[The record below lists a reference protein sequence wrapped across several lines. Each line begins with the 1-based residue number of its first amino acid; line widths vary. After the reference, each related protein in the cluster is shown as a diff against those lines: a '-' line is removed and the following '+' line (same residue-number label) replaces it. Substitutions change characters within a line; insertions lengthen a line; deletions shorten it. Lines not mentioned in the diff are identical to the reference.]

1 MAKKK
6 NSLPT
11 YEQYTKQNPSV
22 GNPNRVTYEQYKSGK
37 TSTQPRVYQ
46 SQTNTVKSYI
56 ERLKQQKSAQANAL
70 KNAYQDAAHSQNGD
84 QRYQLYAAKMMLDTP
99 GAIEKEKERQLN
111 NSRKETEKM
120 KQLSQDLT
128 YGYGGRYDP
137 SLAYQARQ
145 MGVSADKVRGFVEK
159 DNKAYQALQRLEKE
173 YNAQNALTFQG
184 VKNARK
190 QNGTGT
196 DWTLEQQF
204 NLEGQRRQNQAQGLN
219 DNGYDPFHMSAEGR
233 QAYRNRAEQEAAARR
248 AKIQEYEQYDPD
260 KALSYLYETMYNRDL
275 ANEQAILDNPV
286 YRGTDFERNAQ
297 AKKAELESGYNEGW
311 RRAYDNAQRLIESG
325 QDLDSM
331 TEEEIYNLIMPD
343 SYRDRT
349 KTNRDLQA
357 VKQIINDFRTGLKTP
372 WGEGSQGDAISALQ
386 REAGAFDSV
395 VNDVDKAQKYY
406 DMLDRFQGLAD
417 SWDLETGYNAAL
429 LPAQPQMYFDDRVN
443 DYVPVPQGDE
453 IDQAYWWANNYQTLN
468 GLQDRTD
475 ITNKYMFIAQNPEI
489 LKMFNEFYAKD
500 KENQLDRLHGLRSSN
515 YAQQFLEGLDPYL
528 TTMLVEYQNNV
539 TRSRAEDPFAGTVT
553 RLAGPWL
560 NIVGGIEGTIGAITG
575 QGLDSP
581 LYWTSRI
588 VSETRSQQNEDVA
601 EWANRVIGDG
611 SGDVAQFMLGVIDSI
626 ADNVAAMGT
635 GTAIAGQ
642 GTKGAMRLV
651 QLIMS
656 GSATSNKMIE
666 SLGNGMDPTEAA
678 LYAVGDGIIE
688 WLTERYSLERIMGP
702 DVRQLYGNKRAMATF
717 LARSAGAEGSE
728 EIASGL
734 LNTGLDSIL
743 SMIYGH
749 EDEIKKRY
757 NELVT
762 KEGKTDAEASRIAM
776 EEKLREIGL
785 EGLAG
790 AISGLGMAG
799 SRVITTAMETG
810 RQGQTLQSK
819 DGGLDTMLKLAQQMK
834 EGTESRTLAD
844 QLAAEME
851 KGSAV
856 SNYDLGRLANLTA
869 IDVGDTRSQV
879 IRDTVGR
886 NVQQQLMDAGI
897 GEQEAKQYGAIITRS
912 IFEGK
917 RLSKEDIQTLGQDE
931 RAIKFWGDFN
941 TMSQASRN
949 LAAEVK
955 AETKPLDSIADKV
968 SDLITPETEQESA
981 AAAAVQESM
990 KAADTMEEAIDNLQ
1004 AKNSGLLSENFAKLV
1019 KDELASNPVL
1029 KKSKTYLDDMMKIR
1043 LAAMTGDSMPR
1054 TALDKDVAQRF
1065 FDAAKAEFD
1074 EVDADRVVPQAPAME
1089 GQGKATFNGAE
1100 YGTDAWKQATEGFSK
1115 WTRNVMGAVGEIAA
1129 RFGYRVNLV
1138 NDPENKDVYGFE
1150 DANTGAITI
1159 NVANGF
1165 KHHMLVT
1172 MAHEMTHWLEQNSRG
1187 GYNDL
1192 RSFVLES
1199 LRKEGVNVQE
1209 RIVKIMDNYNMVM
1222 KPEAGKGMTINQ
1234 AMAELVAQSS
1244 EGLLSSRRAAMELQS
1259 INPTLYGRVQN
1270 YVKNIVARLDAAI
1283 HSMEYEASMSQ
1294 EAKALRNYREQLAD
1308 IWFTGRKD
1316 AQGQQGPIITPEA
1329 PQAEE
1334 GERFYFISSEEGAPQ
1349 AEEGERFY
1357 FISSEEG
1364 APQAEKQTEV
1374 RNEAE
1379 KPQNVQYSVADMG
1392 EEKGNK
1398 KGSLSAAADPLS
1410 PASTSETTAG
1420 ITSESIVT
1428 QEEEDVKRAQ
1438 EEKLDEEYMQ
1448 AIADGD
1454 EKKQLQMIRDKLM
1467 NAEGI
1472 YPFYA
1477 PQLYKGHAVKIAR
1490 AIKAGDMKVITTAA
1504 GEMAKYVPDNAVL
1517 IPMPGHTGIVTDDT
1531 DTMLLAKE
1539 LSRITGKPVINALQ
1553 GNERESRYVSKSKNR
1568 KGVTAEQM
1576 GFRQIRN
1583 LPEGA
1588 IPVIIDNVVAVGET
1602 AKAAIDAIPGSTVLS
1617 YAKGATENVAR
1628 GLKAAFATKDKEGN
1642 WIPLSK
1648 KGDINNPNWRYS
1660 VAQRDE
1666 NYMKAVESGNVEE
1679 QQHLVDEAA
1688 KEAGYI
1694 KAGYHGTLSGGFTI
1708 FDKAKAGIGGNSGAG
1723 FYFSS
1728 SEEDSESNY
1737 SDVEGA
1743 DNYFKWSNLA
1753 EKMQEALGESGEE
1766 EIEYKGHT
1774 ITEDMTYEELQDIAK
1789 EILNKKPE
1797 VYNVYLNP
1805 GNTYIRD
1812 FDNSTN
1818 LVEDVIDGFDESLI
1832 DRDDYENDDD
1842 YEEALYQAKDEELY
1856 EAINKAVYG
1865 AIYDIESNYELY
1877 SNINQEEIVGD
1888 LIQIAADYQQ
1898 LTWDDL
1904 IKVLQE
1910 KYIDLGT
1917 LDGTAVTDGTHE
1929 IARAIV
1935 ENFGY
1940 DSIEDREVSQKFN
1953 QIKKMYNTEDAVHY
1967 IMFRPEQIK
1976 LADPVTYDDAG
1987 NVILPSQRF
1996 NEKQKDIRYSI
2007 AQMDKDYQAAVDSGN
2022 VEEQRRL
2029 VREAAENAGYDVKNI
2044 AYHGTDSFGF
2054 TVFDMETSQGQIFV
2068 SYNQDTAKTYANDAQ
2083 VRTISSVVDA
2093 NRLSGEEIAK
2103 KLYELDENI
2112 ENPEDSKYYT
2122 YDEFIKRKETLKNEY
2137 VSLFD
2142 DERMDEDAIDMWNND
2157 IVKGLENQHYKNT
2170 QSYIITD
2177 KNITYKGLALFLADK
2192 LNEMKGEIKHN
2203 ETLEKLMQEYAID
2216 FSKEG
2221 TELWPARKT
2230 ASDLY
2235 EMYKMNEERVKAW
2248 GGIIKVLNNRRGK
2261 TEYISTISASNIIR
2275 MRNSN
2280 GLYEFFTKPGKQLVV
2295 DARDDYWNNIPF
2307 NTKNA
2312 EFTIDEN
2319 GVYEY
2324 VLDPETKEKMD
2335 MWGTDYPHSSTR
2347 RIAEWA
2353 QEHGFDSVRIN
2364 NVYDN
2369 GGRGKSKAYGDIGIF
2384 FNQEDVKSA
2393 DPVTYDDNG
2402 NVIKPS
2408 ERFTESNDLRYSIAQ
2423 SPDMEVNNFMMG
2435 LNEFN
2440 LPTYQEKTMLRQY
2453 KDARTRAELL
2463 RYGIRER
2470 EAERRKLLAMEKRG
2484 LKENKRLSQIND
2496 FLARDRARLNQLEK
2510 TLVDV
2515 TREKGYARLM
2525 MNQKNLMDNLVSG
2538 RTAGELEETVNN
2550 IQKNLDDVTRE
2561 MAERAENLKKLAS
2574 AEAVLKIRQMF
2585 DARGLKAIAA
2595 KLKND
2600 LGSEL
2605 ENKEIENRLA
2615 MIALKMKEGKYDA
2628 ETAEELADLLAGRMQ
2643 GEYEGY
2649 FISELRGSTITLG
2662 PAQLKEL
2669 KGSGRSLSDIRQQL
2683 AGTGIRIGTKGS
2695 TTLDAKWDELCDI
2708 FPTLDRNESAGN
2720 MLDVLLDKITS
2731 EKNEQPTVYNNE
2743 QLMDTNRMILEAA
2756 QKLIPEIIT
2765 DENSLK
2771 LIRETMAFVAKVS
2784 GAAKSS
2790 AEAMD
2795 DINAMIS
2802 QLQKKSSKAIVTA
2815 RKLTGD
2821 IGETLEYF
2829 DQLSLQ
2835 SEAAMWKQERIRLID
2850 QLKSDNT
2857 KALMEEADRWR
2868 EKIEKDKAF
2877 RELAGENLH
2886 TRRKITTN
2894 VSRLRKL
2901 LINETDL
2908 KNIPE
2913 HMKGLA
2919 REMLGKIVDND
2930 LARRKLTGIDRKD
2943 LAETGRVLAEMK
2955 KLDGDF
2961 TPDDLRLIADEE
2973 AQAVI
2978 MDALADLEEGLEE
2991 YNSHRTGTMM
3001 DNANAVKETL
3011 DKISDAVSKITG
3023 IINAERSVAFL
3034 DRQVTVGEAA
3044 DDVRKDFQNSRFKGE
3059 LAGRGS
3065 KAVNTVKRTVVYGNM
3080 TPEYYIE
3087 NLRNKGMTELW
3098 QDAKRGENRNGLE
3111 VRRAKE
3117 RIGQLA
3123 EETGYKAWADE
3134 KKEVTL
3140 GGRKRT
3146 LKIGSIMEL
3155 YAIWKREHTSNP
3167 EMSQHLAK
3175 GGVFFQEDNEQDKEG
3190 VIRHVRTE
3198 QRAVR
3203 VTDEEIQAM
3212 YDSLTEQQKQLIDGV
3227 VKYLSSDMSDLGNE
3241 ASMRM
3246 YGIKKYKETYY
3257 FPMKV
3262 WDGVK
3267 AARSDKG
3274 ITGTTENRSAHYSWS
3289 KRRQHMASNAL
3300 VIGDF
3305 MTDAINHIVEMI
3317 NYNTM
3322 APAIE
3327 NINKVLNYKFTEDV
3341 GTDDETKRTLRAM
3354 FQENYGTE
3362 SLKYMEQLL
3371 QDMNG
3376 GPAQDQRKTLRDR
3389 ALSIFKKNAVA
3400 GSMSVALQQ
3409 PLSYIRAAMMINP
3422 KYLTEGLAKFW
3433 KGSYQEMISHSGVAV
3448 IKDMGKFDMNFGQ
3461 SAKDYIMPETKK
3473 SLYRKTTDVLT
3484 VAPQMMDTMTWTRM
3498 WSAVKAEQAAKNPGM
3513 DTKSEAFLNLVTE
3526 RFNDLVRKTQVYDSV
3541 LVKSSNMRSQNLG
3554 MKVITSFMAEPTLSL
3569 NVLADAIRNTD
3580 LQGGKA
3586 KLAKAGATFLVSA
3599 VMQAVVKGLL
3609 GSGRTPDRKKTWLE
3623 NFLNKLQYN
3632 LMNEASPV
3640 SLIPGYSDL
3649 IEVLKTG
3656 ELKDDAMSAIG
3667 KLFSIGDTIKK
3678 AAQGNGKG
3686 WYRDIEDTAAQFA
3699 QLFTNIPAK
3708 NLMRDMRAVYNWIS
3722 GTEYASRPTSG
3733 NVLKYQ
3739 AEANLYSGD
3748 NLLGALNAWLGEA
3761 GFKTTAAS
3769 YYGRI
3774 YNAMKNGDQGTAEG
3788 LKEYMSLAKGT
3799 SDEAIKTGLKTAA
3812 KKDRSLTDAQRDS
3825 WMIKNDLMGKN
3836 NTSTITTQYKE
3847 GKISAAEARKLWKE
3861 LEPSLTDNDLYWKQ
3875 DWIDYQK
3882 QTGIDVSNSYTYRLK
3897 DAVASNKGDNI
3908 RKAVKDMLDHGRT
3921 QKQVKDALSDWK
3933 STYLAGDQKA
3943 RSAIRNALQI
3953 AYKALGLTAAD
3964 ADKTIEGWKKS
3975 EKKTK
3980 K

>member
-22 GNPNRVTYEQYKSGK
+22 GNPNRVTYEQYTSGK
-37 TSTQPRVYQ
+37 TSAQPRVYQ

-70 KNAYQDAAHSQNGD
+70 KNAYQDAAHSPNGD

-120 KQLSQDLT
+120 KQLTQDLT
-128 YGYGGRYDP
+128 YGYNGRYDP
-137 SLAYQARQ
+137 SLAYQAAQ
-145 MGVSADKVRGFVEK
+145 MGVKADNVRGFVEK

-196 DWTLEQQF
+196 DWTLQQQF
-204 NLEGQRRQNQAQGLN
+204 NLEGQRRLNQAQGLN
-219 DNGYDPFHMSAEGR
+219 DNGDDPFHMSPEGR

-325 QDLDSM
+325 ADLDNM

-357 VKQIINDFRTGLKTP
+357 MKQIINDFRTGLKTP

-395 VNDVDKAQKYY
+395 VQGVDQAQKYY
-406 DMLDRFQGLAD
+406 DMLDRYQGLAD

-429 LPAQPQMYFDDRVN
+429 LPEQPQMYFDDRVN

-475 ITNKYMFIAQNPEI
+475 ITNKYMFIAQDPEI

-539 TRSRAEDPFAGTVT
+539 TRSKAEDPFAGTVT
-553 RLAGPWL
+553 RLAGPVL

-575 QGLDSP
+575 QDLDSP

-588 VSETRSQQNEDVA
+588 VSETRAQQNEDVA

-611 SGDVAQFMLGVIDSI
+611 SGDVAQFLLGVIDSI

-635 GTAIAGQ
+635 GTAIAGR
-642 GTKGAMRLV
+642 GTNGAMRLV

-702 DVRQLYGNKRAMATF
+702 DVRQLYGNKRAMASF

-762 KEGKTDAEASRIAM
+762 QEGKTDAEASRIAM

-844 QLAAEME
+844 QLTAEME

-869 IDVGDTRSQV
+869 MDVGDTRSQV

-897 GEQEAKQYGAIITRS
+897 GEQEAKQYGEIITRS

-917 RLSKEDIQTLGQDE
+917 RLSKADIQTLGQDE
-931 RAIKFWGDFN
+931 RAIKLWGDFN
-941 TMSQASRN
+941 TRSQASRN

-968 SDLITPETEQESA
+968 SNLITPETEQESA

-990 KAADTMEEAIDNLQ
+990 KAADSMEEAIDNLQ
-1004 AKNSGLLSENFAKLV
+1004 AKNSGLLSEGFAKLV

-1029 KKSKTYLDDMMKIR
+1029 KKSKTYLDDIMKIR

-1074 EVDADRVVPQAPAME
+1074 EVDADRVVPQAPAQE

-1100 YGTDAWKQATEGFSK
+1100 YGTDAWKQATEGLSK

-1308 IWFTGRKD
+1308 IWFNGRKD
-1316 AQGQQGPIITPEA
+1316 AQGQQGPIVTPEA
-1329 PQAEE
+1329 QQAEE
-1334 GERFYFISSEEGAPQ
+1334 
-1349 AEEGERFY
+1349 
-1357 FISSEEG
+1357 
-1364 APQAEKQTEV
+1364 QTEV

-1379 KPQNVQYSVADMG
+1379 KPQNVQYSVA
-1392 EEKGNK
+1392 
-1398 KGSLSAAADPLS
+1398 
-1410 PASTSETTAG
+1410 
-1420 ITSESIVT
+1420 
-1428 QEEEDVKRAQ
+1428 
-1438 EEKLDEEYMQ
+1438 
-1448 AIADGD
+1448 
-1454 EKKQLQMIRDKLM
+1454 
-1467 NAEGI
+1467 
-1472 YPFYA
+1472 
-1477 PQLYKGHAVKIAR
+1477 
-1490 AIKAGDMKVITTAA
+1490 
-1504 GEMAKYVPDNAVL
+1504 
-1517 IPMPGHTGIVTDDT
+1517 
-1531 DTMLLAKE
+1531 
-1539 LSRITGKPVINALQ
+1539 
-1553 GNERESRYVSKSKNR
+1553 
-1568 KGVTAEQM
+1568 
-1576 GFRQIRN
+1576 
-1583 LPEGA
+1583 
-1588 IPVIIDNVVAVGET
+1588 
-1602 AKAAIDAIPGSTVLS
+1602 
-1617 YAKGATENVAR
+1617 
-1628 GLKAAFATKDKEGN
+1628 
-1642 WIPLSK
+1642 
-1648 KGDINNPNWRYS
+1648 
-1660 VAQRDE
+1660 QRDE
-1666 NYMKAVESGNVEE
+1666 AYMQAVESGNVEK
-1679 QQHLVDEAA
+1679 QQQLVDQAA
-1688 KEAGYI
+1688 KEAGYTI
-1694 KAGYHGTLSGGFTI
+1694 KAFHGTPNGKFYTFEKSKVGTSTDFGKLGR
-1708 FDKAKAGIGGNSGAG
+1708 G
-1723 FYFSS
+1723 FYFTTNKQAAEYYAKDLDSS
-1728 SEEDSESNY
+1728 
-1737 SDVEGA
+1737 A
-1743 DNYFKWSNLA
+1743 I
-1753 EKMQEALGESGEE
+1753 M
-1766 EIEYKGHT
+1766 
-1774 ITEDMTYEELQDIAK
+1774 
-1789 EILNKKPE
+1789 P
-1797 VYNVYLNP
+1797 VYLKLTNP
-1805 GNTYIRD
+1805 
-1812 FDNSTN
+1812 F
-1818 LVEDVIDGFDESLI
+1818 
-1832 DRDDYENDDD
+1832 
-1842 YEEALYQAKDEELY
+1842 
-1856 EAINKAVYG
+1856 
-1865 AIYDIESNYELY
+1865 
-1877 SNINQEEIVGD
+1877 
-1888 LIQIAADYQQ
+1888 
-1898 LTWDDL
+1898 
-1904 IKVLQE
+1904 VLDE
-1910 KYIDLGT
+1910 KYDNMSLR
-1917 LDGTAVTDGTHE
+1917 E
-1929 IARAIV
+1929 
-1935 ENFGY
+1935 FY
-1940 DSIEDREVSQKFN
+1940 DSILGEGG
-1953 QIKKMYNTEDAVHY
+1953 M
-1967 IMFRPEQIK
+1967 
-1976 LADPVTYDDAG
+1976 
-1987 NVILPSQRF
+1987 
-1996 NEKQKDIRYSI
+1996 
-2007 AQMDKDYQAAVDSGN
+2007 VD
-2022 VEEQRRL
+2022 EQRSEEL
-2029 VREAAENAGYDVKNI
+2029 TQWLIDNGYDGIV
-2044 AYHGTDSFGF
+2044 AD
-2054 TVFDMETSQGQIFV
+2054 
-2068 SYNQDTAKTYANDAQ
+2068 
-2083 VRTISSVVDA
+2083 
-2093 NRLSGEEIAK
+2093 EE
-2103 KLYELDENI
+2103 Y
-2112 ENPEDSKYYT
+2112 
-2122 YDEFIKRKETLKNEY
+2122 
-2137 VSLFD
+2137 
-2142 DERMDEDAIDMWNND
+2142 M
-2157 IVKGLENQHYKNT
+2157 
-2170 QSYIITD
+2170 
-2177 KNITYKGLALFLADK
+2177 
-2192 LNEMKGEIKHN
+2192 
-2203 ETLEKLMQEYAID
+2203 
-2216 FSKEG
+2216 
-2221 TELWPARKT
+2221 
-2230 ASDLY
+2230 
-2235 EMYKMNEERVKAW
+2235 
-2248 GGIIKVLNNRRGK
+2248 VLN
-2261 TEYISTISASNIIR
+2261 SNHI
-2275 MRNSN
+2275 
-2280 GLYEFFTKPGKQLVV
+2280 
-2295 DARDDYWNNIPF
+2295 
-2307 NTKNA
+2307 
-2312 EFTIDEN
+2312 
-2319 GVYEY
+2319 
-2324 VLDPETKEKMD
+2324 
-2335 MWGTDYPHSSTR
+2335 
-2347 RIAEWA
+2347 
-2353 QEHGFDSVRIN
+2353 
-2364 NVYDN
+2364 
-2369 GGRGKSKAYGDIGIF
+2369 
-2384 FNQEDVKSA
+2384 KSA
-2393 DPVTYDDNG
+2393 DPVTYDNKG
-2402 NVIKPS
+2402 NVIPLN
-2408 ERFTESNDLRYSIAQ
+2408 ERFNEQQKDIRFSLANAVEERQDGLVAVHNIESGNLLKSLKLGGFAMPSIAIVRSSNPYSKYGKISVVFGPDTIDPQAISKNKVYGGDAWTPVYPKVEYKLNDKKLFNIRQKILDMLPEQFRRRANLVDLYEVNLSDNVNRFNGAEDFTKAIGSEGMEWLRIAYMQDTGKQYDIPSKQGNLDTYGNFDNNQVIHMAEVLGRDIVEEATKDGDTWGWAINHPEVVEQIRTELNDLWRSQYKDDGKESKFLKRIREMGIYNENNYGTVSAERMLNAIKRYYDKGVTDTIDIDALNKNLKETIDENDFNQWVNNLFKGVIVKSGLRNNKDYYTNAGNPRSWEQLHDEETLDNVVRIMREQSDKGENAIFSQSAILAQGTRNFKSLDEVREHKGQLQTLDDEKYSELKHNIVDQFSVLMDQLADKRESNYLIARDRVIESIADAVKGSRTVNGITKVMNQWGYHPTVQQVQTIINLMEEIANLPTEYFEAKPQRAVGLDEIARVIVPEGTDQALIDALDNAGIEYDTYDGTDEDRLRKLNAVPNVQFSIAQ

-2470 EAERRKLLAMEKRG
+2470 ENERKKLLAMEKRG

-2496 FLARDRARLNQLEK
+2496 FLTRDRARLNQLEK

-2515 TREKGYARLM
+2515 TRDKGYARLM

-2550 IQKNLDDVTRE
+2550 IQKNLDDVKKE

-2683 AGTGIRIGTKGS
+2683 AGTGIRIGTKGN

-2857 KALMEEADRWR
+2857 KALMEEADKWR

-2943 LAETGRVLAEMK
+2943 LAETGRVLEEMK

-3001 DNANAVKETL
+3001 DNANAVKGTL
-3011 DKISDAVSKITG
+3011 NKISDAVSKITG

-3203 VTDEEIQAM
+3203 ITDEEIQAM
-3212 YDSLTEQQKQLIDGV
+3212 YDSLTAEQKQLIDGV

-3305 MTDAINHIVEMI
+3305 MTDAVNHIVEMI

-3473 SLYRKTTDVLT
+3473 SLYRKATDVLT
-3484 VAPQMMDTMTWTRM
+3484 VAPQLMDTMTWTRM

-3569 NVLADAIRNTD
+3569 NVLADAIRNAGAE
-3580 LQGGKA
+3580 GGKA
-3586 KLAKAGATFLVSA
+3586 KLAKAGATFLLSA
-3599 VMQAVVKGLL
+3599 VMQAAVKGLM
-3609 GSGRTPDRKKTWLE
+3609 GSGRTPDKKKTWLE
-3623 NFLNKLQYN
+3623 NFLNKWQYN
-3632 LMNEASPV
+3632 FLNEANPV
-3640 SLIPGYSDL
+3640 GLIPGYSDL
-3649 IEVLKTG
+3649 IELLKTG
-3656 ELKDDAMSAIG
+3656 ELKDDAMGAIG

-3686 WYRDIEDTAAQFA
+3686 WYRDIEDTAAQFL
-3699 QLFTNIPAK
+3699 QLFSNIPMK
-3708 NLMRDMRAVYNWIS
+3708 NIMRDLRAVYNWAS
-3722 GTEYASRPTSG
+3722 GTEYASRPTSKA
-3733 NVLKYQ
+3733 VLTYQ
-3739 AEANLYSGD
+3739 AEANLLTADG
-3748 NLLGALNAWLGEA
+3748 LVGVLNAWLGEA
-3761 GFKTTAAS
+3761 GFVTTNGA

-3788 LKEYMSLAKGT
+3788 LKEYMSLGRGT
-3799 SDEAIKTGLKTAA
+3799 SDEAIKNGLKSAA
-3812 KKDRSLTDAQRDS
+3812 KKDKTLTEAQKDT
-3825 WMIKNDLMGKN
+3825 WMIDNNLMGE
-3836 NTSTITTQYKE
+3836 SSAGTITTQYKE
-3847 GKISAAEARKLWKE
+3847 GKISAAEAKKLWKK
-3861 LEPSLTDNDLYWKQ
+3861 LDPKLTDNDLYWKQ
-3875 DWIDYQK
+3875 DRIDYQK
-3882 QTGIDVSNSYTYRLK
+3882 ATGADSVSGYSYRLK
-3897 DAVASNKGDNI
+3897 DAIANNKGEEI
-3908 RKAVKDMLDHGRT
+3908 RKAVKAMLDHGRT
-3921 QKQVKDALSDWK
+3921 QAQVKDALSDWK
-3933 STYLAGDQKA
+3933 SPYLAGDKKT
-3943 RSAIRNALQI
+3943 RTAIRDALQK
-3953 AYKALGLTAAD
+3953 AYKAMGLTAAD
-3964 ADKTIEGWKKS
+3964 ADKTIDGWKKNKNSSKGDNKDTTGRYGKGNIDLNNRKVIHNSDGTISTEKSFSTNIDGKEVLLPTIINGKEVS
-3975 EKKTK
+3975 EEEAIQHYLRTGENLGIFNTVKEARDYALKLHK
-3980 K
+3980 RQDWYYNK

>member
-22 GNPNRVTYEQYKSGK
+22 ENPNRVTYEQYTSGK

-70 KNAYQDAAHSQNGD
+70 KNAYQDAAHSPNGD

-99 GAIEKEKERQLN
+99 GAIEKERERQLN

-137 SLAYQARQ
+137 SLAYQAAQ
-145 MGVSADKVRGFVEK
+145 MGVKADNVRGFVEK

-184 VKNARK
+184 VKDARK

-196 DWTLEQQF
+196 NWTLEQQF
-204 NLEGQRRQNQAQGLN
+204 KLEGTRRQNQEQGLN
-219 DNGYDPFHMSAEGR
+219 DNGDDPFHMSPEGR
-233 QAYRNRAEQEAAARR
+233 KAYRANLEKEKDARL
-248 AKIQEYEQYDPD
+248 AKIQEYEDYDQD

-275 ANEQAILDNPV
+275 ANEQAIIDNPFWK
-286 YRGTDFERNAQ
+286 G
-297 AKKAELESGYNEGW
+297 KKEESTALARKATLESGYNEGW

-331 TEEEIYNLIMPD
+331 TEEEIYNQIMPD

-357 VKQIINDFRTGLKTP
+357 MKQIINDFRTGLKTP

-386 REAGAFDSV
+386 REAGAFDSAIQG
-395 VNDVDKAQKYY
+395 VDKAQKYY
-406 DMLDRFQGLAD
+406 DMLDRYQGLAD

-475 ITNKYMFIAQNPEI
+475 ITNKYMFIAQNPKALE
-489 LKMFNEFYAKD
+489 MFNEFYAKD
-500 KENQLDRLHGLRSSN
+500 KENQMDRLHGLRSSN
-515 YAQQFLEGLDPYL
+515 YAQQFLEGMDPYL
-528 TTMLVEYQNNV
+528 TSMLVDYQNNV
-539 TRSRAEDPFAGTVT
+539 TRSRAEDPFAGIVT
-553 RLAGPWL
+553 RLASPVL

-575 QGLDSP
+575 QDLDSP

-601 EWANRVIGDG
+601 EWANRVIGNG
-611 SGDVAQFMLGVIDSI
+611 SGDVAQFLLGVIDSI

-666 SLGNGMDPTEAA
+666 SLGKGMDPTEAA

-688 WLTERYSLERIMGP
+688 WITEKYSLEQIMGP
-702 DVRQLYGNKRAMATF
+702 DVRQLYGNKRAMASF

-844 QLAAEME
+844 QLSAEME

-897 GEQEAKQYGAIITRS
+897 GEQEAKQYGAIITRN

-931 RAIKFWGDFN
+931 RAIKLWGEFN
-941 TMSQASRN
+941 TRSQASRN

-968 SDLITPETEQESA
+968 SDLINPETEQESA
-981 AAAAVQESM
+981 AAAAVQESIQ
-990 KAADTMEEAIDNLQ
+990 ATDSMEEAIDNLQ
-1004 AKNSGLLSENFAKLV
+1004 AKNSGLLSEGFAKLV

-1043 LAAMTGDSMPR
+1043 LAAMTGDTLPR

-1074 EVDADRVVPQAPAME
+1074 EVDADRVVPQAPAQE

-1100 YGTDAWKQATEGFSK
+1100 YGTDAWKQATEGLSK

-1138 NDPENKDVYGFE
+1138 NDPENRDVYGFE

-1270 YVKNIVARLDAAI
+1270 YVKNMIARLDAAI

-1294 EAKALRNYREQLAD
+1294 EAKALKNYREQLAD

-1316 AQGQQGPIITPEA
+1316 AQGQQGPIVTQEA

-1334 GERFYFISSEEGAPQ
+1334 
-1349 AEEGERFY
+1349 
-1357 FISSEEG
+1357 
-1364 APQAEKQTEV
+1364 QTEV

-1379 KPQNVQYSVADMG
+1379 KPQNVQYSVA
-1392 EEKGNK
+1392 
-1398 KGSLSAAADPLS
+1398 
-1410 PASTSETTAG
+1410 
-1420 ITSESIVT
+1420 
-1428 QEEEDVKRAQ
+1428 
-1438 EEKLDEEYMQ
+1438 
-1448 AIADGD
+1448 
-1454 EKKQLQMIRDKLM
+1454 
-1467 NAEGI
+1467 
-1472 YPFYA
+1472 
-1477 PQLYKGHAVKIAR
+1477 
-1490 AIKAGDMKVITTAA
+1490 
-1504 GEMAKYVPDNAVL
+1504 
-1517 IPMPGHTGIVTDDT
+1517 
-1531 DTMLLAKE
+1531 
-1539 LSRITGKPVINALQ
+1539 
-1553 GNERESRYVSKSKNR
+1553 
-1568 KGVTAEQM
+1568 
-1576 GFRQIRN
+1576 
-1583 LPEGA
+1583 
-1588 IPVIIDNVVAVGET
+1588 
-1602 AKAAIDAIPGSTVLS
+1602 
-1617 YAKGATENVAR
+1617 
-1628 GLKAAFATKDKEGN
+1628 
-1642 WIPLSK
+1642 
-1648 KGDINNPNWRYS
+1648 
-1660 VAQRDE
+1660 QRDE
-1666 NYMKAVESGNVEE
+1666 AYQQAVESGNR
-1679 QQHLVDEAA
+1679 DEAQYYVN
-1688 KEAGYI
+1688 EA
-1694 KAGYHGTLSGGFTI
+1694 AQ
-1708 FDKAKAGIGGNSGAG
+1708 DAG
-1723 FYFSS
+1723 F
-1728 SEEDSESNY
+1728 
-1737 SDVEGA
+1737 
-1743 DNYFKWSNLA
+1743 
-1753 EKMQEALGESGEE
+1753 
-1766 EIEYKGHT
+1766 
-1774 ITEDMTYEELQDIAK
+1774 
-1789 EILNKKPE
+1789 
-1797 VYNVYLNP
+1797 
-1805 GNTYIRD
+1805 
-1812 FDNSTN
+1812 
-1818 LVEDVIDGFDESLI
+1818 
-1832 DRDDYENDDD
+1832 
-1842 YEEALYQAKDEELY
+1842 
-1856 EAINKAVYG
+1856 
-1865 AIYDIESNYELY
+1865 DIE
-1877 SNINQEEIVGD
+1877 
-1888 LIQIAADYQQ
+1888 
-1898 LTWDDL
+1898 
-1904 IKVLQE
+1904 
-1910 KYIDLGT
+1910 
-1917 LDGTAVTDGTHE
+1917 
-1929 IARAIV
+1929 
-1935 ENFGY
+1935 
-1940 DSIEDREVSQKFN
+1940 
-1953 QIKKMYNTEDAVHY
+1953 
-1967 IMFRPEQIK
+1967 
-1976 LADPVTYDDAG
+1976 
-1987 NVILPSQRF
+1987 
-1996 NEKQKDIRYSI
+1996 
-2007 AQMDKDYQAAVDSGN
+2007 
-2022 VEEQRRL
+2022 
-2029 VREAAENAGYDVKNI
+2029 NI

-2054 TVFDMETSQGQIFV
+2054 TEFDMQKSQNQIFV
-2068 SYNQDTAKTYANDAQ
+2068 AYKKALSGTYTHFPYVSKIGKNFRKLDLDNMGIEELVRHYKEHYRDVADSTRSHTDIKTYSREQFVNYVQGIIDEVKEATKDKPYGAELEKHLRALAIYEIGGMREEAKAEEAKVREIKKSPEFDIEGELNNKLSSLLLTGMQTLRDGGAVMQEMQGNGYSYMFTENEVRKSLKGFDEDQGIYELYTRPGNQLVIDAQ
-2083 VRTISSVVDA
+2083 DKPWFAIDVTDLVSHDRYNIST
-2093 NRLSGEEIAK
+2093 GEEWT
-2103 KLYELDENI
+2103 E
-2112 ENPEDSKYYT
+2112 
-2122 YDEFIKRKETLKNEY
+2122 YDEGFEPNADGEVL
-2137 VSLFD
+2137 V
-2142 DERMDEDAIDMWNND
+2142 
-2157 IVKGLENQHYKNT
+2157 NT
-2170 QSYIITD
+2170 
-2177 KNITYKGLALFLADK
+2177 
-2192 LNEMKGEIKHN
+2192 
-2203 ETLEKLMQEYAID
+2203 
-2216 FSKEG
+2216 
-2221 TELWPARKT
+2221 RT
-2230 ASDLY
+2230 A
-2235 EMYKMNEERVKAW
+2235 
-2248 GGIIKVLNNRRGK
+2248 
-2261 TEYISTISASNIIR
+2261 
-2275 MRNSN
+2275 
-2280 GLYEFFTKPGKQLVV
+2280 
-2295 DARDDYWNNIPF
+2295 
-2307 NTKNA
+2307 
-2312 EFTIDEN
+2312 
-2319 GVYEY
+2319 
-2324 VLDPETKEKMD
+2324 
-2335 MWGTDYPHSSTR
+2335 
-2347 RIAEWA
+2347 AEWA
-2353 QEHGFDSVRIN
+2353 RNHGYDSVRIN

-2369 GGRGKSKAYGDIGIF
+2369 GGHGYNDKETAHGDIGIF

-2393 DPVTYDDNG
+2393 DPVTYDDEG
-2402 NVIKPS
+2402 NVIPPS
-2408 ERFTESNDLRYSIAQ
+2408 QRFNEQQKDIRFSLANAVEERQDGLIAVHNLTVNNLKDTLQEGGFTAPSIAVIKAKTGHSKFGEISVVFSKDTIDPQRDRSNKIYGADAWTPTRSNAQIETKIDYDKMMEAKKKVNKIMENADPYYAHEAERWIGEKAYHDDTNKTLDEWADQAAFNEGMLAAFMTAEGQEIKKEYRHIPDDNELTNDEKHLNMYNSFLERMEKWGLLNSFMESMKNNSVEVNNVNWASHLAESSDDETIKKVANNALSENPGISKRILSSWLRQIYKYEQAGREIKYHDELDRYKMRETMQNTVNRPRFNKWITNLFSSAFGERGVYNGADPYYRNGDRKSWKSLHWAPTAENIVRAMYINHEAKGGEAGGATGLIAKASKEYKNIDQVRQDSGRLQLLDEKEYEEKINQLDEELNEFISEIEEETGNDFYSIKEGLIDAAGQYAKSEKIDWFNYALNDYGIKLTEEQTAKAKELLEKARNIETGYFEAKPERVVGLHEITRVIVPEGTDQALIDALDNAGIEYDTYDGTDEDRLKKLNAVPNVQFSIRQ

-2470 EAERRKLLAMEKRG
+2470 ENERKKLLAMEKRG

-2496 FLARDRARLNQLEK
+2496 FLTRDRARLNQLEK

-2515 TREKGYARLM
+2515 TRDKGYARLM

-2550 IQKNLDDVTRE
+2550 IQKNLDDVTKE

-2585 DARGLKAIAA
+2585 DTRGLKAIAA

-2821 IGETLEYF
+2821 IGETIEYF

-2850 QLKSDNT
+2850 QLKSENT
-2857 KALMEEADRWR
+2857 KALMEEADKWR

-2943 LAETGRVLAEMK
+2943 LAETGRVLEEMK

-2973 AQAVI
+2973 AQAVV

-3001 DNANAVKETL
+3001 DNANAVKATL

-3098 QDAKRGENRNGLE
+3098 QDAKRGENRNGME

-3134 KKEVTL
+3134 KKEVTV

-3212 YDSLTEQQKQLIDGV
+3212 YDSLTAQQKQLIDGV

-3473 SLYRKTTDVLT
+3473 SLYGKATDVLT
-3484 VAPQMMDTMTWTRM
+3484 VAPQLMDTMTWTRM

-3513 DTKSEAFLNLVTE
+3513 DTKSEAFMNLVTE

-3599 VMQAVVKGLL
+3599 VMQAAVKGLM

-3632 LMNEASPV
+3632 LMNEANPV
-3640 SLIPGYSDL
+3640 SLIPGYSDI

-3656 ELKDDAMSAIG
+3656 ELKDDAMGAIG

-3739 AEANLYSGD
+3739 REANWFTGD
-3748 NLLGALNAWLGEA
+3748 DLLGVLNAWLGEA

-3769 YYGRI
+3769 YYGRM

-3788 LKEYMSLAKGT
+3788 LKEYMSLGRGT
-3799 SDEAIKTGLKTAA
+3799 SDDAIKTGLKNAA
-3812 KKDRSLTDAQRDS
+3812 KKDKTMTEAQKDA
-3825 WMIKNDLMGKN
+3825 WMIDNDLMGE
-3836 NTSTITTQYKE
+3836 SSAGTITTQYKE

-3861 LEPSLTDNDLYWKQ
+3861 LDPKLTDNDLYWKQ
-3875 DWIDYQK
+3875 DRADYQK
-3882 QTGIDVSNSYTYRLK
+3882 ETGIDVSNSYNYRLK

-3908 RKAVKDMLDHGRT
+3908 RKAVKGMLDHGRT

-3933 STYLAGDQKA
+3933 SEYLAGDQKA
-3943 RSAIRNALQI
+3943 RSAIRNAMQI

>member
-22 GNPNRVTYEQYKSGK
+22 GNPNRVTYEQYTSGK

-70 KNAYQDAAHSQNGD
+70 KNAYQDAAHSPNGD

-99 GAIEKEKERQLN
+99 GAIEKERERQLN

-128 YGYGGRYDP
+128 YGFGGRYDP
-137 SLAYQARQ
+137 SLAYQAKQ
-145 MGVSADKVRGFVEK
+145 MGVKADNVRGFVEK

-184 VKNARK
+184 VKDARK

-196 DWTLEQQF
+196 NWTLEQQF

-219 DNGYDPFHMSAEGR
+219 DNGDDPFHMSPEGR
-233 QAYRNRAEQEAAARR
+233 KAYRDRAEQEAAARR

-357 VKQIINDFRTGLKTP
+357 MKQIINDFRTGLKTP

-386 REAGAFDSV
+386 REAGAFDSAIQG
-395 VNDVDKAQKYY
+395 VDQAQKYY
-406 DMLDRFQGLAD
+406 DMLDRYQGLAD

-475 ITNKYMFIAQNPEI
+475 ITNKYMFIAQDPEI

-500 KENQLDRLHGLRSSN
+500 KENQLDRLHGLKGSN

-575 QGLDSP
+575 QDLDSP

-611 SGDVAQFMLGVIDSI
+611 SGDVAQFLLGVVDSI

-642 GTKGAMRLV
+642 GTNAAMRLV

-666 SLGNGMDPTEAA
+666 SLGKGMDPTEAA

-688 WLTERYSLERIMGP
+688 WITEKYSLEQIMGP
-702 DVRQLYGNKRAMATF
+702 DVRQLYGNKRAMASF

-844 QLAAEME
+844 QLSAEME

-869 IDVGDTRSQV
+869 MDVGDTRSQV

-897 GEQEAKQYGAIITRS
+897 GEQEAKQYGEIITRS

-917 RLSKEDIQTLGQDE
+917 RLSKADIQTMGQDE
-931 RAIKFWGDFN
+931 RAIKLWGDFN

-968 SDLITPETEQESA
+968 NDLITPETEQESA

-990 KAADTMEEAIDNLQ
+990 KAADSMEEAIDNLQ
-1004 AKNSGLLSENFAKLV
+1004 AKNSGLLSEGFAKLV

-1029 KKSKTYLDDMMKIR
+1029 KKSKTYLDDIMKIR

-1054 TALDKDVAQRF
+1054 TALDKNVAQRF

-1074 EVDADRVVPQAPAME
+1074 EVDADRVVPQAPAQE

-1100 YGTDAWKQATEGFSK
+1100 YGTDAWKQATEGLSK

-1270 YVKNIVARLDAAI
+1270 YVKNMIARLDAAI

-1308 IWFTGRKD
+1308 IWFNGRKE
-1316 AQGQQGPIITPEA
+1316 AQGNKPILNAEDKGESKDSYSLRVVEPVKSSDNSIWQPGHTETWFRENGFPIYQDVPLDQQEINRDTSKKGHGTQIASTESTYRKLFDRIKAQNPDGWAKMRILDASSGLGMGTKAGREMGFNVTDIEPFPNSTYKPDYTDYAELERLVKSGKVKPFDFIISNAVLNVVPQDTRDNLVAAMSNLLKPGGSIFVNVISKDYAGAMQSNPNLKESLTNRKGSARTMEGDYTSKGNAAGRGHETFVWGSNSVQKVFSTPELIGYLKDA
-1329 PQAEE
+1329 LGSGFTVKRDNIGMTGVMAT
-1334 GERFYFISSEEGAPQ
+1334 
-1349 AEEGERFY
+1349 
-1357 FISSEEG
+1357 
-1364 APQAEKQTEV
+1364 KQTEV
-1374 RNEAE
+1374 QNE
-1379 KPQNVQYSVADMG
+1379 
-1392 EEKGNK
+1392 
-1398 KGSLSAAADPLS
+1398 
-1410 PASTSETTAG
+1410 
-1420 ITSESIVT
+1420 
-1428 QEEEDVKRAQ
+1428 
-1438 EEKLDEEYMQ
+1438 
-1448 AIADGD
+1448 
-1454 EKKQLQMIRDKLM
+1454 
-1467 NAEGI
+1467 
-1472 YPFYA
+1472 
-1477 PQLYKGHAVKIAR
+1477 
-1490 AIKAGDMKVITTAA
+1490 
-1504 GEMAKYVPDNAVL
+1504 
-1517 IPMPGHTGIVTDDT
+1517 
-1531 DTMLLAKE
+1531 
-1539 LSRITGKPVINALQ
+1539 
-1553 GNERESRYVSKSKNR
+1553 NR
-1568 KGVTAEQM
+1568 Q
-1576 GFRQIRN
+1576 
-1583 LPEGA
+1583 
-1588 IPVIIDNVVAVGET
+1588 
-1602 AKAAIDAIPGSTVLS
+1602 
-1617 YAKGATENVAR
+1617 
-1628 GLKAAFATKDKEGN
+1628 
-1642 WIPLSK
+1642 
-1648 KGDINNPNWRYS
+1648 YS

-1666 NYMKAVESGNVEE
+1666 A
-1679 QQHLVDEAA
+1679 
-1688 KEAGYI
+1688 
-1694 KAGYHGTLSGGFTI
+1694 
-1708 FDKAKAGIGGNSGAG
+1708 
-1723 FYFSS
+1723 
-1728 SEEDSESNY
+1728 
-1737 SDVEGA
+1737 
-1743 DNYFKWSNLA
+1743 
-1753 EKMQEALGESGEE
+1753 
-1766 EIEYKGHT
+1766 
-1774 ITEDMTYEELQDIAK
+1774 
-1789 EILNKKPE
+1789 
-1797 VYNVYLNP
+1797 
-1805 GNTYIRD
+1805 
-1812 FDNSTN
+1812 
-1818 LVEDVIDGFDESLI
+1818 
-1832 DRDDYENDDD
+1832 
-1842 YEEALYQAKDEELY
+1842 
-1856 EAINKAVYG
+1856 
-1865 AIYDIESNYELY
+1865 
-1877 SNINQEEIVGD
+1877 
-1888 LIQIAADYQQ
+1888 YQQ
-1898 LTWDDL
+1898 
-1904 IKVLQE
+1904 
-1910 KYIDLGT
+1910 
-1917 LDGTAVTDGTHE
+1917 
-1929 IARAIV
+1929 
-1935 ENFGY
+1935 
-1940 DSIEDREVSQKFN
+1940 
-1953 QIKKMYNTEDAVHY
+1953 
-1967 IMFRPEQIK
+1967 
-1976 LADPVTYDDAG
+1976 
-1987 NVILPSQRF
+1987 
-1996 NEKQKDIRYSI
+1996 
-2007 AQMDKDYQAAVDSGN
+2007 AVDSGN
-2022 VEEQRRL
+2022 VEEQQKI
-2029 VREAAENAGYDVKNI
+2029 VDEAAKQAGYTMKV
-2044 AYHGTDSFGF
+2044 YHGTPTGGF
-2054 TVFDMETSQGQIFV
+2054 TQFRDWSYFTENKAYADRYNHASASSNRAYAVDETQPMTYELYMNPGRVFDT
-2068 SYNQDTAKTYANDAQ
+2068 
-2083 VRTISSVVDA
+2083 R
-2093 NRLSGEEIAK
+2093 
-2103 KLYELDENI
+2103 
-2112 ENPEDSKYYT
+2112 
-2122 YDEFIKRKETLKNEY
+2122 
-2137 VSLFD
+2137 
-2142 DERMDEDAIDMWNND
+2142 
-2157 IVKGLENQHYKNT
+2157 
-2170 QSYIITD
+2170 
-2177 KNITYKGLALFLADK
+2177 
-2192 LNEMKGEIKHN
+2192 
-2203 ETLEKLMQEYAID
+2203 
-2216 FSKEG
+2216 
-2221 TELWPARKT
+2221 
-2230 ASDLY
+2230 
-2235 EMYKMNEERVKAW
+2235 
-2248 GGIIKVLNNRRGK
+2248 
-2261 TEYISTISASNIIR
+2261 
-2275 MRNSN
+2275 
-2280 GLYEFFTKPGKQLVV
+2280 
-2295 DARDDYWNNIPF
+2295 
-2307 NTKNA
+2307 
-2312 EFTIDEN
+2312 
-2319 GVYEY
+2319 
-2324 VLDPETKEKMD
+2324 DPETAELFEQARQEYGLTELQEDGLPDWTDGRDLIEYIEENDLPYDTIILNEGADGGYGQPVVSRGVSYVTRSNLIKSAEPITRDDQGKVIPPSKRFNEQKKDIRFSLANAVEERQDGLIAVHNLTVNNLKDTLQEGGFTAPSIAVIKAKTGHSKFGEISVVFSKDTIDPQRDRSNKIYGADAWTPTRSNAQIETKIDYDKMMEAKKKVNKIMENADPYYAHEAERWIGEKAYHDDTNKTLDEWADQAAFNEGMLAAFMTAEGQEIKKEYRHIPDDNELTNDEKHLNMYNSFLERMEKWGLLNSFMESMKNNSVEVNNVNWASHLAESSDDETIKKVANNALSENPGISKRILSSWLRQIYKYEQAGREIKYHDELDRYKMRETMQNTVNRPRFNKWITNLFSSAFGERGVYNGAD
-2335 MWGTDYPHSSTR
+2335 PYYRNGDRKSWKSLHWAPTAENIVRAMYINHEAKGGEAGGATGLIAKASKEYKNIDQVRQDSGRLQLLDEKEYEEKINQLDEELNEFISEIEEETGNDFYSIKEGLIDAAGQYAKSEKIDWFNYALNDYGIKLTEEQTAKAKELLEKARNIETGYFEAKPERVVGLHEITRVIVPEGTDQAL
-2347 RIAEWA
+2347 IDALDNAGIE
-2353 QEHGFDSVRIN
+2353 
-2364 NVYDN
+2364 YD
-2369 GGRGKSKAYGDIGIF
+2369 
-2384 FNQEDVKSA
+2384 
-2393 DPVTYDDNG
+2393 TYDGTDEDRLKKLNAVP
-2402 NVIKPS
+2402 NVQ
-2408 ERFTESNDLRYSIAQ
+2408 FSIRQ

-2496 FLARDRARLNQLEK
+2496 FLTRDRARLNQLEK

-2515 TREKGYARLM
+2515 TRDKGYARLM

-2550 IQKNLDDVTRE
+2550 IQKNLDDVTKE

-2628 ETAEELADLLAGRMQ
+2628 ETAEELADMLAGRMQ

-2765 DENSLK
+2765 DENSLR

-2821 IGETLEYF
+2821 IGETIEYF

-2850 QLKSDNT
+2850 QLKSENT
-2857 KALMEEADRWR
+2857 KALMEEADKWR

-2919 REMLGKIVDND
+2919 REMLGKIVEND

-2943 LAETGRVLAEMK
+2943 LAETGRVLEEMK

-2978 MDALADLEEGLEE
+2978 LDALADLEEGLEE

-3001 DNANAVKETL
+3001 DNANAVKATL

-3111 VRRAKE
+3111 VRRAKD

-3212 YDSLTEQQKQLIDGV
+3212 YDSLTAQQKQLIDGV

-3305 MTDAINHIVEMI
+3305 MTDAVNHIVEMI

-3484 VAPQMMDTMTWTRM
+3484 VAPQLMDTMTWTRM

-3513 DTKSEAFLNLVTE
+3513 DTKSEAFMNLVTE

-3586 KLAKAGATFLVSA
+3586 KLAKAGATFLLSA
-3599 VMQAVVKGLL
+3599 VMQAAVKGLM
-3609 GSGRTPDRKKTWLE
+3609 GSGRTPDKKKTWLE

-3632 LMNEASPV
+3632 LMNEANPV
-3640 SLIPGYSDL
+3640 SLIPGYSDI

-3722 GTEYASRPTSG
+3722 GTEYASRPTSR

-3739 AEANLYSGD
+3739 AEANLFTGD

-3769 YYGRI
+3769 YYGRM
-3774 YNAMKNGDQGTAEG
+3774 YNAMKNGDKGTAEG
-3788 LKEYMSLAKGT
+3788 LKEYMSLGRGT
-3799 SDEAIKTGLKTAA
+3799 SDEAIKTGLKNAA
-3812 KKDRSLTDAQRDS
+3812 KKDKTLTEAQKDA
-3825 WMIKNDLMGKN
+3825 WMIDNDLMGE
-3836 NTSTITTQYKE
+3836 SSAGTITTQYKE
-3847 GKISAAEARKLWKE
+3847 GKISAAEAKKLWKK
-3861 LEPSLTDNDLYWKQ
+3861 LDPKLTDNDLYWKQ
-3875 DWIDYQK
+3875 DRIDYQK
-3882 QTGIDVSNSYTYRLK
+3882 ATGAESVSGYNYRLK
-3897 DAVASNKGDNI
+3897 DAIANNKGEEI
-3908 RKAVKDMLDHGRT
+3908 RKAVKAMLDHGRT
-3921 QKQVKDALSDWK
+3921 QAQVKDALSDWK
-3933 STYLAGDQKA
+3933 SPYLAGDQKT
-3943 RSAIRNALQI
+3943 RTAIRDALQK
-3953 AYKALGLTAAD
+3953 AYKAMGLTAAD

-3975 EKKTK
+3975 VNKKK

>member
-22 GNPNRVTYEQYKSGK
+22 GNPNRVTYEQYTSGK

-70 KNAYQDAAHSQNGD
+70 KNAYQDAAHSPNGD

-120 KQLSQDLT
+120 KQLTQDLT
-128 YGYGGRYDP
+128 YGYNGRYDP
-137 SLAYQARQ
+137 SLAYQAKQ
-145 MGVSADKVRGFVEK
+145 MGVKADKVRSFVEK
-159 DNKAYQALQRLEKE
+159 DNRAYQALQRLEKE

-196 DWTLEQQF
+196 DWTLQQQF
-204 NLEGQRRQNQAQGLN
+204 NLEGQRRLNQAQGLN
-219 DNGYDPFHMSAEGR
+219 DNGDDPFHMSPEGR
-233 QAYRNRAEQEAAARR
+233 QAYRDRAEQEAAARR

-325 QDLDSM
+325 ADLDSM

-357 VKQIINDFRTGLKTP
+357 MKQIINDFRTGLKTP

-386 REAGAFDSV
+386 REAGAFDSAIQG
-395 VNDVDKAQKYY
+395 VDKAQKYY
-406 DMLDRFQGLAD
+406 DMLDRYQGLAD
-417 SWDLETGYNAAL
+417 SWDMETGYNAAL

-475 ITNKYMFIAQNPEI
+475 ITNKYMFIAQDPEI

-539 TRSRAEDPFAGTVT
+539 TRSKAEDPFAGTVT
-553 RLAGPWL
+553 RLASPVL
-560 NIVGGIEGTIGAITG
+560 NIVGGIEGSFGALTG
-575 QGLDSP
+575 QDLDSP

-588 VSETRSQQNEDVA
+588 VSETRAQQNEDVA

-611 SGDVAQFMLGVIDSI
+611 SGDVAQFLLGVIDSI

-666 SLGNGMDPTEAA
+666 SLGKGMDPTESA

-688 WLTERYSLERIMGP
+688 WLTEKYSLEQIMGP
-702 DVRQLYGNKRAMATF
+702 DVRQLYGNKRAMASF

-762 KEGKTDAEASRIAM
+762 QEGKTDAEASRIAM

-844 QLAAEME
+844 QLTAEME

-869 IDVGDTRSQV
+869 MDVGDTRSQV

-897 GEQEAKQYGAIITRS
+897 GEQEAKQYGEIITRS

-917 RLSKEDIQTLGQDE
+917 RLSKADIQTLGQDE
-931 RAIKFWGDFN
+931 RAIKLWGDFN

-955 AETKPLDSIADKV
+955 AETKPLDSITDKV

-1004 AKNSGLLSENFAKLV
+1004 AKNSGLLSEGFAKLV

-1029 KKSKTYLDDMMKIR
+1029 KKSKTYLDDIMKIR

-1054 TALDKDVAQRF
+1054 TALNNDVAQRF

-1074 EVDADRVVPQAPAME
+1074 EVDAERVVPQAPAME

-1100 YGTDAWKQATEGFSK
+1100 YGTDAWKQATEGLSK

-1270 YVKNIVARLDAAI
+1270 YVKNMIARLDAAI

-1308 IWFTGRKD
+1308 IWFNGRKD
-1316 AQGQQGPIITPEA
+1316 AQGQQGPIIKEETQ
-1329 PQAEE
+1329 QAEE
-1334 GERFYFISSEEGAPQ
+1334 
-1349 AEEGERFY
+1349 
-1357 FISSEEG
+1357 
-1364 APQAEKQTEV
+1364 QTEV

-1379 KPQNVQYSVADMG
+1379 KPQNVQYSVA
-1392 EEKGNK
+1392 
-1398 KGSLSAAADPLS
+1398 
-1410 PASTSETTAG
+1410 
-1420 ITSESIVT
+1420 
-1428 QEEEDVKRAQ
+1428 
-1438 EEKLDEEYMQ
+1438 
-1448 AIADGD
+1448 
-1454 EKKQLQMIRDKLM
+1454 QL
-1467 NAEGI
+1467 A
-1472 YPFYA
+1472 
-1477 PQLYKGHAVKIAR
+1477 
-1490 AIKAGDMKVITTAA
+1490 
-1504 GEMAKYVPDNAVL
+1504 
-1517 IPMPGHTGIVTDDT
+1517 DT
-1531 DTMLLAKE
+1531 DSTGHKLSEEQKE
-1539 LSRITGKPVINALQ
+1539 
-1553 GNERESRYVSKSKNR
+1553 
-1568 KGVTAEQM
+1568 
-1576 GFRQIRN
+1576 F
-1583 LPEGA
+1583 
-1588 IPVIIDNVVAVGET
+1588 
-1602 AKAAIDAIPGSTVLS
+1602 
-1617 YAKGATENVAR
+1617 
-1628 GLKAAFATKDKEGN
+1628 FKD
-1642 WIPLSK
+1642 S
-1648 KGDINNPNWRYS
+1648 
-1660 VAQRDE
+1660 
-1666 NYMKAVESGNVEE
+1666 KAVNSKG
-1679 QQHLVDEAA
+1679 QLV
-1688 KEAGYI
+1688 KL
-1694 KAGYHGTLSGGFTI
+1694 YHGTKKGGFTEFVDTDDI
-1708 FDKAKAGIGGNSGAG
+1708 GYFFTDSVGVASSYSGVSDEYTPKKAKNWEDVNKLAEELGYSIQPTEDGNYRWFENGEQLDWG
-1723 FYFSS
+1723 FYKPDQFQQAMNDLND
-1728 SEEDSESNY
+1728 EFIDQVGKDLNY
-1737 SDVEGA
+1737 A
-1743 DNYFKWSNLA
+1743 
-1753 EKMQEALGESGEE
+1753 
-1766 EIEYKGHT
+1766 
-1774 ITEDMTYEELQDIAK
+1774 
-1789 EILNKKPE
+1789 
-1797 VYNVYLNP
+1797 VYLNLENP
-1805 GNTYIRD
+1805 LIIEGNGSEW
-1812 FDNSTN
+1812 NS
-1818 LVEDVIDGFDESLI
+1818 VVDSADGEMHTWNELTDEQ
-1832 DRDDYENDDD
+1832 RE
-1842 YEEALYQAKDEELY
+1842 
-1856 EAINKAVYG
+1856 
-1865 AIYDIESNYELY
+1865 
-1877 SNINQEEIVGD
+1877 
-1888 LIQIAADYQQ
+1888 QIAENMGMTVDELMGYEFEEDYSLGIPVYDTKNMEMRTAQRTRDWVSEAAD
-1898 LTWDDL
+1898 
-1904 IKVLQE
+1904 
-1910 KYIDLGT
+1910 
-1917 LDGTAVTDGTHE
+1917 
-1929 IARAIV
+1929 
-1935 ENFGY
+1935 NGY
-1940 DSIEDREVSQKFN
+1940 DGVIFRNIMDEGEYGVGMRTSDVYVAMNPN
-1953 QIKKMYNTEDAVHY
+1953 QIKSVNNTEPTA
-1967 IMFRPEQIK
+1967 
-1976 LADPVTYDDAG
+1976 AS
-1987 NVILPSQRF
+1987 N
-1996 NEKQKDIRYSI
+1996 DIRYSVVEQQAEENGI
-2007 AQMDKDYQAAVDSGN
+2007 ALNMQNGTASMYSLATVKQSDYYKKPDKMAEELAVNVLKGKTQENIAKAKKWIKDVLSIARLIEKSRDLLDYVASPGRSSFKSNPEYGGSIDSSTLCPKRWWQTGTIDAIQRAMPDYALTAEDYLRIRN
-2022 VEEQRRL
+2022 MMKERGYEVSCGLCFVESSR
-2029 VREAAENAGYDVKNI
+2029 KNI
-2044 AYHGTDSFGF
+2044 AKYAYQFMNEWNSQHPDNKVNMVQIN
-2054 TVFDMETSQGQIFV
+2054 TVLGLEET
-2068 SYNQDTAKTYANDAQ
+2068 
-2083 VRTISSVVDA
+2083 RT
-2093 NRLSGEEIAK
+2093 K
-2103 KLYELDENI
+2103 
-2112 ENPEDSKYYT
+2112 NPEVYEAYEK
-2122 YDEFIKRKETLKNEY
+2122 FMNKLAQRKPKLFEMRSEY
-2137 VSLFD
+2137 
-2142 DERMDEDAIDMWNND
+2142 NND
-2157 IVKGLENQHYKNT
+2157 ILKHFKNDST
-2170 QSYIITD
+2170 VAE
-2177 KNITYKGLALFLADK
+2177 KNKNGGMRINSFSDFEIVHLIDMMQVIMDMSNVGLAGQAYTKVREFAEALGPTGLKINMSMIAKGVGEDGRIIFDEVEGMKWDDVKDLRDKYADNVGTICVVFTEDQLLAAMNDDRIDFIIPFHRSQWSKSNYKDIGLPDDVKDFTYWQNERYRKPVYGTKKDGTQKK
-2192 LNEMKGEIKHN
+2192 LRASNYMPNE
-2203 ETLEKLMQEYAID
+2203 YWD
-2216 FSKEG
+2216 FSKSGKENAELYLKKCFEENKIPKFWKWLQNNGDGSFSLKDDGSTDGYWKLLIDFKMYNHLTGEG
-2221 TELWPARKT
+2221 KEQMPVKPEFDMKASRRMLKEYKGGHNSFKEAKDVVKDFVDEKKNGRK
-2230 ASDLY
+2230 
-2235 EMYKMNEERVKAW
+2235 
-2248 GGIIKVLNNRRGK
+2248 GIIKG
-2261 TEYISTISASNIIR
+2261 
-2275 MRNSN
+2275 
-2280 GLYEFFTKPGKQLVV
+2280 
-2295 DARDDYWNNIPF
+2295 
-2307 NTKNA
+2307 
-2312 EFTIDEN
+2312 EN
-2319 GVYEY
+2319 GKIRLE
-2324 VLDPETKEKMD
+2324 
-2335 MWGTDYPHSSTR
+2335 G
-2347 RIAEWA
+2347 
-2353 QEHGFDSVRIN
+2353 
-2364 NVYDN
+2364 
-2369 GGRGKSKAYGDIGIF
+2369 
-2384 FNQEDVKSA
+2384 NQ
-2393 DPVTYDDNG
+2393 
-2402 NVIKPS
+2402 
-2408 ERFTESNDLRYSIAQ
+2408 FSIRQ

-2470 EAERRKLLAMEKRG
+2470 ENERKKLLAMEKRG

-2496 FLARDRARLNQLEK
+2496 FLTRDRARLNQLEK

-2515 TREKGYARLM
+2515 TRDKGYARLM

-2550 IQKNLDDVTRE
+2550 IKKNLDDVTKE

-2821 IGETLEYF
+2821 IGETIEYF

-2835 SEAAMWKQERIRLID
+2835 SEAAMWKQERLNLID
-2850 QLKSDNT
+2850 QLKSENT
-2857 KALMEEADRWR
+2857 KALMEEADKWR

-2919 REMLGKIVDND
+2919 REMLGKIVEND

-2973 AQAVI
+2973 AQAVV

-3001 DNANAVKETL
+3001 DNANAVKATL

-3111 VRRAKE
+3111 VRRAKD

-3212 YDSLTEQQKQLIDGV
+3212 YDSLTAQQKQLIDGV

-3305 MTDAINHIVEMI
+3305 MTDAVNHIVEMI

-3341 GTDDETKRTLRAM
+3341 GTNDETKRTLRAM

-3433 KGSYQEMISHSGVAV
+3433 KGSYQEMIQHSGVAV

-3484 VAPQMMDTMTWTRM
+3484 VAPQLMDTMTWTRM

-3513 DTKSEAFLNLVTE
+3513 DTKSEAFMNLVTE

-3586 KLAKAGATFLVSA
+3586 KLAKAGATFLLSA
-3599 VMQAVVKGLL
+3599 VMQAAVKGLM

-3623 NFLNKLQYN
+3623 NFLNKWQYN
-3632 LMNEASPV
+3632 FLNEANPV
-3640 SLIPGYSDL
+3640 GLIPGYSDI

-3656 ELKDDAMSAIG
+3656 ELKDDAMGAIG

-3678 AAQGNGKG
+3678 AAQGNGRG

-3722 GTEYASRPTSG
+3722 GTEYASRPNSAA
-3733 NVLKYQ
+3733 VIKYQ
-3739 AEANLYSGD
+3739 REANWLTGD
-3748 NLLGALNAWLGEA
+3748 NMLGVMNAWLGEA
-3761 GFKTTAAS
+3761 GFVTTNGA

-3788 LKEYMSLAKGT
+3788 LKEYMSLGRGT
-3799 SDEAIKTGLKTAA
+3799 SDDAIKNGLKNAA
-3812 KKDRSLTDAQRDS
+3812 KKDKTLTEAQKDA
-3825 WMIKNDLMGKN
+3825 WMIDNDLMGKN

-3875 DWIDYQK
+3875 DRIDYKQ
-3882 QTGIDVSNSYTYRLK
+3882 QTGKDVSNSYNYRLK
-3897 DAVASNKGDNI
+3897 DAVASNKGEEI
-3908 RKAVKDMLDHGRT
+3908 RKAVKNMLDHGRT
-3921 QKQVKDALSDWK
+3921 QKQVKDDLSDWK
-3933 STYLAGDQKA
+3933 SEYLAGDREA

-3953 AYKALGLTAAD
+3953 AYKALGLTVQD
-3964 ADKTIEGWKKS
+3964 ADKTIEGWKKTTN
-3975 EKKTK
+3975 KKK
-3980 K
+3980 N